1 MAGAVVGIDLG
12 TTNTVVAVVRGGKA
26 LVLADDDG
34 HRLLPSVVSFHP
46 TGDVLVG
53 QGARE
58 RRLVDARNTIYSIK
72 RLIGRSWA
80 SDEVGRARTRF
91 PFELREGP
99 THGPLVVARGETY
112 TLPEISAFVLRKAKA
127 IAEKALGEP
136 VERAVVTVPASFN
149 DLQRAST
156 KVAAREAGLEV
167 LRILNEPTAAALA
180 YGFGKQGSERIAVYD
195 FGGGTFDLTLLDLSG
210 NVFEV
215 IATAGDSFLGGDD
228 FDVAIADK
236 IALEVIQR
244 TRFDPRS
251 DVQIMERL
259 RAAAEQIKIALSSQ
273 MEVSVELKELG
284 YGPGGVAIDLNF
296 TMTRG
301 QFETIAEGL
310 VDKSF
315 KVCDEALQL
324 ARLKTDAFDNVILVG
339 GSTRVPLIRR
349 RVETYFNKKPMDRL
363 NPDEVVAIGAAIQA
377 AALTGAERRRAAT
390 PTPLLDTNAVKASRI
405 QTLGGAGNKPGAS
418 RPSPMAPP
426 PQRTTGRLVTPP
438 LNSQL
443 PGSAPPGVDETPT
456 PGVYPNIPGMVMPSR
471 APTTAPLIPPHSR
484 PLDKNTGRIVAP
496 QISSGPSIFDH
507 SPEPQTLPRALDD
520 EPDTLTK
527 APAAV
532 FPDHSPEPQRLVAP
546 APPGP
551 PPRLKTQV
559 GLAAPMFPPAQPR
572 NPSPPPPPPDPIRPA
587 SIPPLP
593 QSSLPSLPGPLPGAS
608 PAAPFTA
615 PRSYPPADHGLGANI
630 PLLIDVTPLTLSV
643 ETVAG
648 YVDRVIPRNSPV
660 PCAQTRN
667 FTTST
672 DNQQIVMIRVCQG
685 EADSFTSNTMLGE
698 LELSGLRAA
707 RRGEVV
713 IEVTFELDADGILQ
727 VRAKDLETQRQT
739 EARMRLVGLDNIPRG
754 RAMMPAVV

>member
-26 LVLADDDG
+26 LVLADDEG

-46 TGDVLVG
+46 SGDVLVG
-53 QGARE
+53 HTARE

-72 RLIGRSWA
+72 RLIGRSFA
-80 SDEVGRARTRF
+80 SDEVGRARSRF

-228 FDVAIADK
+228 FDTAIADK

-273 MEVSVELKELG
+273 AEVSVELKELG
-284 YGPGGVAIDLNF
+284 YGPGGVAIDLTY
-296 TMTRG
+296 TMSRA
-301 QFETIAEGL
+301 QLETLAESL
-310 VDKSF
+310 VDRSF

-324 ARLKTDAFDNVILVG
+324 ARLKTDAFDNIILVG

-349 RVETYFNKKPMDRL
+349 RVEQYFNKKPLDRL

-377 AALTGAERRRAAT
+377 AALTGAERRRAQT

-405 QTLGGAGNKPGAS
+405 QTLGGANKPGGS
-418 RPSPMAPP
+418 RPGPMAPP

-438 LNSQL
+438 LNSGP
-443 PGSAPPGVDETPT
+443 PGWPASAPPQTDETPP
-456 PGVYPNIPGMVMPSR
+456 PGHYPQIPGTVMPSR

-484 PLDKNTGRIVAP
+484 PVGSTTNRMIAHAEPRIEH
-496 QISSGPSIFDH
+496 SPSIFDH
-507 SPEPQTLPRALDD
+507 SPEPQTLPRSYEDD
-520 EPDTLTK
+520 EETLTR
-527 APAAV
+527 APA
-532 FPDHSPEPQRLVAP
+532 FPEQSQPQALQAKPVP
-546 APPGP
+546 AGP
-551 PPRLKTQV
+551 PARLKTQIGV
-559 GLAAPMFPPAQPR
+559 ANSPR
-572 NPSPPPPPPDPIRPA
+572 RSPSPPPPADPIRPA
-587 SIPPLP
+587 SLPPLP
-593 QSSLPSLPGPLPGAS
+593 LSSLPSLPGPLPGAS

-615 PRSYPPADHGLGANI
+615 PPPQSYPPDPGLGDNV

-648 YVDRVIPRNSPV
+648 FVDRVITRNSPV
-660 PCAQTRN
+660 PCAQTRS
-667 FTTST
+667 FTTSS
-672 DNQQIVMIRVCQG
+672 DGQQIVMIRVCQG
-685 EADSFTSNTMLGE
+685 ESDDFPSNTMLGE

-727 VRAKDLETQRQT
+727 VRARDLETSRQT
-739 EARMRLVGLDNIPRG
+739 EARMRLVGLDNVPRG